1 MVKDDVVPSL
11 ISLVETGDDKTMQY
25 AANALHNLAKHKRS
39 HARIIDENAVP
50 CLIGLSKS
58 TNSETRRRAALALCK
73 LSGYKP
79 SRERMV
85 EVGTIPVIIEL
96 TRVRSSLCA
105 FLRLYCSRSSP
116 TCSLCPPL
124 PPSV

>member
-11 ISLVETGDDKTMQY
+11 ISLVDTGDDKTMQY
-25 AANALHNLAKHKRS
+25 AATAMHNLARHKRS

-50 CLIGLSKS
+50 CLIGLS
-58 TNSETRRRAALALCK
+58 TTENEETRRRAALALCK

-96 TRVRSSLCA
+96 TRVSDYCCCA
-105 FLRLYCSRSSP
+105 TRLAA
-116 TCSLCPPL
+116 TDVWLAVL
-124 PPSV
+124 